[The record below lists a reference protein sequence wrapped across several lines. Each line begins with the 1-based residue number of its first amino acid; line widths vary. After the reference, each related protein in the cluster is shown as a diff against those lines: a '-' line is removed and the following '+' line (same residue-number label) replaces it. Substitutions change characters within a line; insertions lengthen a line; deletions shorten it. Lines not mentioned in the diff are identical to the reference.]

1 MNIVNLITSKND
13 LLRQPLHNEG
23 FVINEFH
30 PETENNNLEEKI
42 VKGKNNYT
50 LLEIPDLKNS
60 ETDILSER
68 VKLLYKK
75 SKLIIFSE
83 TMTPGLRQFL
93 LKSGISDCITDF
105 SPERIA
111 SYLKNLN
118 IKPEIKAG
126 TFVILDDN
134 VLQKNMFNSII
145 KRFGYNTLFV
155 SSLEELFLK
164 AGEPDNIMILINIG
178 SAGLDLNAL
187 VRRSFVNSDI
197 KKNPVVAYKCM
208 EQGLFVH
215 EIINGLNRLTKVI
228 LSPEELYCMLT
239 DMLFK
244 KEITS
249 CTNSYVSSLKYD
261 KIYTYAGKTLQ
272 QIYYEN
278 HGDPCGQESLFDRER
293 IDSMIE
299 SADRISKTL
308 IRADGII
315 WLRHSETSQNR
326 PTCGGAGA

>member
-1 MNIVNLITSKND
+1 VNIVNLITSKNE

-30 PETENNNLEEKI
+30 PETENHNLEEKI
-42 VKGKNNYT
+42 IKGKNNYT
-50 LLEIPDLKNS
+50 LLEISGMGNS
-60 ETDILSER
+60 AGTEIAER
-68 VKLLYKK
+68 VKLLYEK
-75 SKLIIFSE
+75 SKLIILSD
-83 TMTPGLRQFL
+83 TMTPELRKFL
-93 LKSGISDCITDF
+93 LNTGISDCITDF

-111 SYLKNLN
+111 SYIRNLN
-118 IKPEIKAG
+118 IKPESKIG
-126 TFVILDDN
+126 TFIILEDN
-134 VLQKNMFNSII
+134 ELRKNMFNSII

-155 SSLEELFLK
+155 SSLDELFEK
-164 AGEPDNIMILINIG
+164 TTGPDNIMILINIG
-178 SAGLDLNAL
+178 NSGLDLNAL
-187 VRRSFVNSDI
+187 VRKSYINSDI
-197 KKNPVVAYKCM
+197 KKNPVIAYKCM
-208 EQGLFVH
+208 DQGLFVH

-249 CTNSYVSSLKYD
+249 STNTYVSSLKYD

-308 IRADGII
+308 IRAEGII
-315 WLRHSETSQNR
+315 WLRHNESSLNR
-326 PTCGGAGA
+326 PTCGAGA